1 MPALSWAFVEEQP
14 IPELEWLL
22 QMSVLFVLAQE
33 DLSDGS
39 REDLLTYLPYRHEE
53 SSLCT
58 PR

>member
-39 REDLLTYLPYRHEE
+39 REDLLTYLP
-53 SSLCT
+53 
-58 PR
+58 